1 MMIPV
6 LKIFFMKI
14 VCNSSSRLQQ
24 HPPHPTPPPGRRGR
38 VDVLFQLFL
47 TGSGLGRAE
56 NRIRPA
62 INSNIMAMKDKI
74 LA

>member
-6 LKIFFMKI
+6 LKILFMKI

-24 HPPHPTPPPGRRGR
+24 HPPHPTPPSGRRGR
-38 VDVLFQLFL
+38 GVLFQLFL